1 MSISKMLLP
10 EFDHEMATTRKV
22 LERIPDDKL
31 SWKPHEKSMTLGG
44 LATHLSNIPS
54 WTKNTFAADEL
65 DVAPPGAPPYRV
77 EEKQSR
83 REVLEAFDQNVTEA
97 RAAIEAATDE
107 NWQGKWSL
115 LMTGKTIF
123 TLPRPAVWRGFIM
136 SHSIHHRAQ
145 LAVYLR
151 LLDVPVPSIYGP
163 SADEGTF

>member
-54 WTKNTFAADEL
+54 WTRNTFEKDEL
-65 DVAPPGAPPYRV
+65 DVAPSGAPPYRL
-77 EEKQSR
+77 EEKKSR

-163 SADEGTF
+163 SADEGTL